1 MSFEAF
7 GYVLDLRQLPSV
19 ATFVSGAA
27 VAMAAIS
34 SLVSARL
41 SFRGKVSPLPNVH
54 AELPQMARVSEI
66 KEALGRQEWIAR
78 SMGFT
83 NGLLLFGQVVIG
95 GILASAFVQD
105 QMTKPIT
112 GLLGL
117 LVLMS
122 SLIHQQV
129 RPDIKQRGSRRRVV
143 QLREL
148 LRETEDGIFDLRRN
162 VPLAKPIEAIR
173 RTVTTQLSR
182 IERGEVEELPG
193 EQQVKLPKLP
203 LNPLEAAASRDTA
216 AH

>member
-1 MSFEAF
+1 
-7 GYVLDLRQLPSV
+7 
-19 ATFVSGAA
+19 
-27 VAMAAIS
+27 
-34 SLVSARL
+34 
-41 SFRGKVSPLPNVH
+41 
-54 AELPQMARVSEI
+54 
-66 KEALGRQEWIAR
+66 
-78 SMGFT
+78 MGFT